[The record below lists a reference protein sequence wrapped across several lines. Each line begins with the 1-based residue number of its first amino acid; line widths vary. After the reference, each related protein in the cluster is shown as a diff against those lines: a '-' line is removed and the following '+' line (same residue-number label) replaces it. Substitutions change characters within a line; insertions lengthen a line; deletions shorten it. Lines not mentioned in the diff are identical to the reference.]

1 MLTLFPNIEKEVFFM
16 TRRGIRHQAAG
27 LCAVLL
33 LSGCGTGFYQT
44 EGEEAAS
51 GSAMMEIAQVQETDA
66 TPAGL
71 EGHTVRQLTAGADGE
86 PLLVTTDAQAM
97 PHAYQREN
105 GEWQE
110 QDNAAIVSWVQENQV
125 YNRKYYY
132 DTTGSWWA
140 VIQNGN
146 SIVQVLPDGQSREVV
161 LPEDVA
167 PGKYVAIYGFA
178 DRGDGLVCFAANQT
192 EEKNGPDPGGVW
204 FLVDS
209 DTGQVTQ
216 TFSVDYGMDYRPVFY
231 QGDLVIYDY
240 AATTLKEYDAQT
252 GQLVQE
258 VPIERPDTL
267 PAAAAMT
274 EDGIYHYFVGST
286 GLYRRPLNGDFTQTV
301 TDDIL
306 LNCMSSN
313 FEAMGLY
320 VEADGAYLIAG
331 NEDGKMKL
339 YNLSIQ
345 EGEATAAETT
355 LTVWAM
361 ESTPMLQIA
370 AQRYQSLYPEVKLNI
385 VTGRSGE
392 EDSVSE
398 EDILRQLNTEL
409 LSGEGPDCLIL
420 DGLPVQSYIRQ
431 GMLQNLDGLVTESE
445 CYSNILNGYAEE
457 DGLYAVPAFFA
468 APVFATVQTEGVPAS
483 LEELARLF
491 DSGDCTAGAWKEL
504 FEVVYP
510 AVANRIFPDG
520 ERLDEAALSD
530 FLEQTKR
537 MVQSAGITQESMP
550 MASGTSNL
558 MVTSELPT
566 SRFALQEGTTTSA
579 IFRMTGISQA
589 VSLLTQREG
598 VTLSPL
604 LDGTAEGQFLLGIR
618 AGTQNLPQAQDF
630 VRMML
635 EDEQIQQSNVYGGM
649 AVHRDMELQALQQ
662 TIQDGYTQEERDTF
676 AMNPLEYSW
685 DELAE
690 KYTELVNPAAAGT
703 LQTIVYEQAV
713 QVYGGQITPEKAVE
727 EVKAQVKIYLQEQA

>member
-1 MLTLFPNIEKEVFFM
+1 M
-16 TRRGIRHQAAG
+16 TGRGIRRQAAG
-27 LCAVLL
+27 LCAALL
-33 LSGCGTGFYQT
+33 LSGCGAGFYQT
-44 EGEEAAS
+44 EGTETTS

-71 EGHTVRQLTAGADGE
+71 EDHAVRQLTAGTDGE
-86 PLLVTTDAQAM
+86 PLLVTTDAQVL

-110 QDNAAIVSWVQENQV
+110 QDNAAIVAWIQENQV

-140 VIQNGN
+140 VTQNGN
-146 SIVQVLPDGQSREVV
+146 SIVQVLPDGQAREVT
-161 LPEDVA
+161 LPADAA
-167 PGKYVAIYGFA
+167 PGKYVAICGFA
-178 DRGDGLVCFAANQT
+178 DRGDGLVCFAANQK
-192 EEKNGPDPGGVW
+192 EEKDGPDPGGLW

-209 DTGQVTQ
+209 ETGQVTQ
-216 TFSVDYGMDYRPVFY
+216 TFSVDYGIDYRPVFY
-231 QGDLVIYDY
+231 QGDLIIYDY
-240 AATTLKEYDAQT
+240 VATTLKEYDAET

-258 VPIERPDTL
+258 VPIERPDNL

-274 EDGIYHYFVGST
+274 EDGIYHYFVAST
-286 GLYRRPLNGDFTQTV
+286 GLYRRPLNGDFTQAV

-339 YNLSIQ
+339 YSLSIQ
-345 EGEATAAETT
+345 EGEAPAAETT

-361 ESTPMLQIA
+361 EQTPMLQIA
-370 AQRYQSLYPEVKLNI
+370 VQRYQSLYPDVELNV
-385 VTGRSGE
+385 VTGHSPE
-392 EDSVSE
+392 EDSLSE
-398 EDILRQLNTEL
+398 EDLLRQLNTEL

-445 CYSNILNGYAEE
+445 FYSNILNGYVEQ

-468 APVFATVQTEGVPAS
+468 TPVFATTQTATAPAN
-483 LEELARLF
+483 LEELTQLF
-491 DSGDCTAGAWKEL
+491 ESGACTAGSWKEI
-504 FEVVYP
+504 FEAVYP

-520 ERLDEAALSD
+520 ESLDEAALTE
-530 FLEQTKR
+530 FLEQTNR
-537 MVQSAGITQESMP
+537 MVQSAGITQESILMG
-550 MASGTSNL
+550 SGTGNL
-558 MVTSELPT
+558 MVNSELPT
-566 SRFALQEGTTTSA
+566 SRFALQEGNATSA

-589 VSLLTQREG
+589 VSLLTQCEG

-618 AGTQNLPQAQDF
+618 AGTENLPQAQDF

-649 AVHRDMELQALQQ
+649 AMHRNLELQRLQQ
-662 TIQDGYTQEERDTF
+662 TIQNYSQEERDAF
-676 AMNPLEYSW
+676 VQDPLAYPW
-685 DELAE
+685 AELAE
-690 KYTELVNPAAAGT
+690 GYTALVNPAAAGT

-713 QVYGGQITPEKAVE
+713 QVYGGQITPAQAVE
-727 EVKAQVKIYLQEQA
+727 EVKAQVKLYLQEQV

>member
-1 MLTLFPNIEKEVFFM
+1 M
-16 TRRGIRHQAAG
+16 TEHGIRRWVAG

-44 EGEEAAS
+44 EGEDAVS
-51 GSAMMEIAQVQETDA
+51 GSAMMEVAQVQETDA

-71 EGHTVRQLTAGADGE
+71 EDHAVRQLTAGADGE

-110 QDNAAIVSWVQENQV
+110 QDNAAIISWIQENQV

-146 SIVQVLPDGQSREVV
+146 SIVQVLPDGQAREVV

-192 EEKNGPDPGGVW
+192 EEKNGPDPGGLW
-204 FLVDS
+204 FLVNGE
-209 DTGQVTQ
+209 TGQVTQ
-216 TFSVDYGMDYRPVFY
+216 TFSVDYGTDYHPVFY
-231 QGDLVIYDY
+231 QEDLIVYDY
-240 AATTLKEYDAQT
+240 VATTLKEYDAET

-306 LNCMSSN
+306 LNCMASN

-339 YNLSIQ
+339 YRLSIQ

-370 AQRYQSLYPEVKLNI
+370 AQRYQSLHPDVELNI
-385 VTGRSGE
+385 VTGRDTA

-398 EDILRQLNTEL
+398 QDILRQLNTEL

-420 DGLPVQSYIRQ
+420 DGLPVQSYIQ
-431 GMLQNLDGLVTESE
+431 QSMLQNLDGLVTESE
-445 CYSNILNGYAEE
+445 FYSNILNGYAGE
-457 DGLYAVPAFFA
+457 DGLYTVPAFFE
-468 APVFATVQTEGVPAS
+468 APAFATVQTEGAPAS
-483 LEELARLF
+483 LEELAQLF
-491 DSGDCTAGAWKEL
+491 ESGACTAGSWKEI
-504 FEVVYP
+504 FEAVYP
-510 AVANRIFPDG
+510 AVANRIFPNG
-520 ERLDEAALSD
+520 EGLDEAALTE
-530 FLEQTKR
+530 FLEQTNR
-537 MVQSAGITQESMP
+537 MVQSAGIAQESMP

-566 SRFALQEGTTTSA
+566 SRFALQDGVTTAA

-618 AGTQNLPQAQDF
+618 AGTENLTQARDF

-649 AVHRDMELQALQQ
+649 AVHRNLELQRLQQ
-662 TIQDGYTQEERDTF
+662 TIQDGYTQEERDAF
-676 AMNPLEYSW
+676 VQDPLAYPW
-685 DELAE
+685 AELAE
-690 KYTELVNPAAAGT
+690 RYTELVNPAAAGT
-703 LQTIVYEQAV
+703 LQTIVYKQAV
-713 QVYGGQITPEKAVE
+713 QVYGGQITIDQAVE
-727 EVKAQVKIYLQEQA
+727 EVKAQVNLYLQEQA

>member
-16 TRRGIRHQAAG
+16 TRRGIRRQAAG

-71 EGHTVRQLTAGADGE
+71 EDHTVRQLTAGADGE

-110 QDNAAIVSWVQENQV
+110 QDNAAIVSWIQENQV

-146 SIVQVLPDGQSREVV
+146 SIVQVLPDGQAREVV

-209 DTGQVTQ
+209 DTGQLTQ
-216 TFSVDYGMDYRPVFY
+216 TFSVDYGTDYRPVFY

-240 AATTLKEYDAQT
+240 VATTLKEYDAET
-252 GQLVQE
+252 GQLVQD

-339 YNLSIQ
+339 YSLSIQ
-345 EGEATAAETT
+345 EGEAPAAEIT

-370 AQRYQSLYPEVKLNI
+370 AQRYQSLYPEVKLRL
-385 VTGRSGE
+385 VTGRSAEG
-392 EDSVSE
+392 DSVSE

-409 LSGEGPDCLIL
+409 LSGEGPDCLVL
-420 DGLPVQSYIRQ
+420 DGLPIQSYIRQ
-431 GMLQNLDGLVTESE
+431 GMLQNLVGLVTESDF
-445 CYSNILNGYAEE
+445 YSNILNGYAGE

-483 LEELARLF
+483 LEELAQLF
-491 DSGDCTAGAWKEL
+491 ESGACTAGSWKEI
-504 FEVVYP
+504 FEAVYP

-520 ERLDEAALSD
+520 ESLDETALSD
-530 FLEQTKR
+530 FLEQTNR
-537 MVQSAGITQESMP
+537 MVQSAGITQESMS
-550 MASGTSNL
+550 MASGTSKL

-579 IFRMTGISQA
+579 VFRMTGISQA

-618 AGTQNLPQAQDF
+618 AGAENLPQAQDF

-662 TIQDGYTQEERDTF
+662 TIQDGYIQEERDTF
-676 AMNPLEYSW
+676 AMNPLEYPW

-690 KYTELVNPAAAGT
+690 KYTGLVNPAAAGT
-703 LQTIVYEQAV
+703 LRTIVYEQAV
-713 QVYGGQITPEKAVE
+713 QVYGGQITPEQAVE
-727 EVKAQVKIYLQEQA
+727 EVKAQVKLYLQEQA

>member
-1 MLTLFPNIEKEVFFM
+1 M
-16 TRRGIRHQAAG
+16 TRRGIRRQAAG

-71 EGHTVRQLTAGADGE
+71 EDHTVRKLTAGADGE
-86 PLLVTTDAQAM
+86 PLLVTTDAQAI
-97 PHAYQREN
+97 PHAYRREN

-110 QDNAAIVSWVQENQV
+110 KDNTAIAAWIQENQV

-146 SIVQVLPDGQSREVV
+146 SIVQVLPDGQAREVV

-192 EEKNGPDPGGVW
+192 EEKEGPDPGGVW
-204 FLVDS
+204 LLVDGE
-209 DTGQVTQ
+209 TGQVTQ
-216 TFSVDYGMDYRPVFY
+216 TFSVDYGTDYRPVFY
-231 QGDLVIYDY
+231 QGDLIIYDY
-240 AATTLKEYDAQT
+240 VATTLKEYDSET

-339 YNLSIQ
+339 YSLSIQ
-345 EGEATAAETT
+345 EGEAPAAETT

-370 AQRYQSLYPEVKLNI
+370 AQRYRSLYPDVELNI
-385 VTGRSGE
+385 VTGRSSE

-431 GMLQNLDGLVTESE
+431 GMLQNLDGLVPESE
-445 CYSNILNGYAEE
+445 FYSNILNGYAGE
-457 DGLYAVPAFFA
+457 DGLYTVPAFFA
-468 APVFATVQTEGVPAS
+468 VSVFATVQTEGAPAS
-483 LEELARLF
+483 LKELAQLF
-491 DSGDCTAGAWKEL
+491 ENGVCRAGSWKEL

-510 AVANRIFPDG
+510 AVANRIFPEG
-520 ERLDEAALSD
+520 KRLDEAALTE

-537 MVQSAGITQESMP
+537 MVQSAGITSESYLME
-550 MASGTSNL
+550 SGNSNL
-558 MVTSELPT
+558 SVVTETPM
-566 SRFALQEGTTTSA
+566 SRFALQEGDTAAA
-579 IFRMTGISQA
+579 IFRMTRITDA
-589 VSLLTQREG
+589 VAMLTQCEG
-598 VTLSPL
+598 VTMAPL
-604 LDGTAEGQFLLGIR
+604 LDGTAEGKFLLGIR
-618 AGTQNLPQAQDF
+618 AGTENLTQAQDF

-635 EDEQIQQSNVYGGM
+635 EDEQIQQSNLYGGM
-649 AVHRDMELQALQQ
+649 AVHRDMEWQGLQQ
-662 TIQDGYTQEERDTF
+662 RIQEVYTQEEQDAF
-676 AMNPLEYSW
+676 AQDPLEYPW
-685 DELAE
+685 DELVE
-690 KYTELVNPAAAGT
+690 GYTALVNSAASGT
-703 LQTIVYEQAV
+703 LKTILYEQAV
-713 QVYGGQITPEKAVE
+713 QVYGGQITPEQAVE
-727 EVKAQVKIYLQEQA
+727 EVKAQVKLYLQEQV